1 MDILFI
7 FEYYLY
13 LFQIQNSNQ
22 EVLSNIYS
30 ILTLYIWTR
39 LPEYKVLFVCV
50 YINGQVFCTGF
61 FFKGVQDLWNNF
73 FFEIRKKKLSTKE
86 TKILYHIAQ

>member
-50 YINGQVFCTGF
+50 YINGQAFCTGF
-61 FFKGVQDLWNNF
+61 FFKGVQDLWNKF
-73 FFEIRKKKLSTKE
+73 FF
-86 TKILYHIAQ
+86 